1 MTALIEPLRLNL
13 GATSAAP
20 IIPPL
25 SESVSIDCV
34 ETTDADEQAQLL
46 RKWDQTY
53 DQISLGRFSGKTTG
67 IWFNDF
73 QIFREVTN
81 QSVHE
86 CGTAW
91 AGSHTFGIPIAMSG
105 NACFRSCAMGP
116 DMMLSLGEYSELD
129 FRTPQY
135 LDIVG
140 VSFKSDWIEDYVR
153 TVEGWAVDRRLGGRD
168 LIAVRHDRMV
178 ALCGFMNLIFEMID
192 ERPALLDYANARAT
206 LRQAIVVNV
215 FGAIDEADGDAQ
227 KIVSWRSH
235 AAVVDRAKS
244 YILSHPFEA
253 VTIAELCLKIGVSRR
268 RLQYSFQETLDTS
281 PIQYLRAIR
290 LDRVRR
296 ELKKITDDTT
306 GVQDVAARWGFWHL
320 GHFSTDY
327 KRMFGESP
335 SATLRAGRARR
346 KYLASSS
353 IVP

>member
-1 MTALIEPLRLNL
+1 MTTSTESLRLN
-13 GATSAAP
+13 TDDTP
-20 IIPPL
+20 VPPVFPPL
-25 SESVSIDCV
+25 SDPGLIECF
-34 ETTDADEQAQLL
+34 ETTDADEQAQML
-46 RKWDQTY
+46 REWDQTY
-53 DQISLGRFSGKTTG
+53 DQISVGRFSGKTTG
-67 IWFNDF
+67 VWFKDF

-91 AGSHTFGIPIAMSG
+91 SGSHTFGIPIAMSG
-105 NACFRSCAMGP
+105 NACFRSCVMGP
-116 DMMLSLGEYSELD
+116 DAMLSLGEHSELD
-129 FRTPQY
+129 FRTPQH

-153 TVEGWAVDRRLGGRD
+153 TVEGWAVHRHLGGRD
-168 LIAVRHDRMV
+168 LIALRHDRMV
-178 ALCGFMNLIFEMID
+178 ALSGFMKSIFEMID

-206 LRQAIVVNV
+206 LWQGILVNV
-215 FGAIDEADGDAQ
+215 FGAIDEADGDPQ
-227 KIVSWRSH
+227 KIVGWRPY

-244 YILSHPFEA
+244 YVLSHPFEA
-253 VTIAELCLKIGVSRR
+253 VTVAELCLKIGVSRR
-268 RLQYSFQETLDTS
+268 RLQYAFQEILDTS

-296 ELKKITDDTT
+296 ELKKVSDDTT

-346 KYLASSS
+346 KGFAPGIKS
-353 IVP
+353 